1 MWGVKE
7 KDMVMGDCQFYG
19 SACVAAGEL
28 FRYAHRE
35 LDAVLRLGAQG
46 LRPDARFAHGIDGV
60 VYCVD
65 KDADI
70 FEELY
75 NARLV
80 RGLVIENRVDELFGL
95 RNIQRTLYDCIGR
108 GVQLL
113 MYLLTNLN

>member
-1 MWGVKE
+1 M
-7 KDMVMGDCQFYG
+7 
-19 SACVAAGEL
+19 
-28 FRYAHRE
+28 
-35 LDAVLRLGAQG
+35 
-46 LRPDARFAHGIDGV
+46 

-108 GVQLL
+108 GVQLVRIFYSEQSTGMAL
-113 MYLLTNLN
+113 G